1 MANPYKDAERKRREE
16 AEKKQREA
24 AQNPQDGLDPARV
37 VPTPPEDK
45 KPAEGKEEAATADLL
60 ADLDVEKSSS
70 KTFSFYLTIKNV
82 QKLERIAKKK
92 GVSASK
98 LLDHI
103 ISKL

>member
-1 MANPYKDAERKRREE
+1 MANIYKNQGRRGGVVPGGAQKPQEATEREE
-16 AEKKQREA
+16 V
-24 AQNPQDGLDPARV
+24 V
-37 VPTPPEDK
+37 VPTPETE
-45 KPAEGKEEAATADLL
+45 KPVGRKEEPVETDLL
-60 ADLDVEKSSS
+60 ADLDVEKSAS

-92 GVSASK
+92 GVSSSK